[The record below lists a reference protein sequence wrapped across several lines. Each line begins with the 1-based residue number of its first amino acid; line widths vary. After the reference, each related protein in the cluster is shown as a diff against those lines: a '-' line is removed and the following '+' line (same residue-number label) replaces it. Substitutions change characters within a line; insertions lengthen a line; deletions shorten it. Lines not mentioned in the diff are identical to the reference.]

1 MPDNYGRGV
10 CIAISSVAIII
21 RLAFNS
27 VHVSTDITLADD
39 KLSDIETSTDKS
51 VL

>member
-27 VHVSTDITLADD
+27 VHVSTENAQVDDELLNIEILAEENID
-39 KLSDIETSTDKS
+39 
-51 VL
+51 